1 MIQGYTS
8 CSICPELTALCCWWI
23 HSAHPVNLRTGLA
36 MVLLFNVAGT
46 WQQFSR
52 HLPLRALVLWEM
64 NSLLTV
70 WVRGPLR
77 LRDQSHQPLLWV
89 TLEKTQ
95 WWKLCPVSPIC
106 SEGPPESPTSAN
118 YSLCFPMPGP
128 PSRNF
133 ILVYLRSLSGPG
145 ETARLVKDA
154 CYSHRRVMSLNFQ
167 KLHKCWGGIW
177 WCSHIPSTPE
187 G

>member
-95 WWKLCPVSPIC
+95 WWKLCPVSPIG
-106 SEGPPESPTSAN
+106 SEEPLKSQPVQTIVCVSPCQAHHPETL
-118 YSLCFPMPGP
+118 SLYIWDP
-128 PSRNF
+128 
-133 ILVYLRSLSGPG
+133 
-145 ETARLVKDA
+145 
-154 CYSHRRVMSLNFQ
+154 FQ
-167 KLHKCWGGIW
+167 GLERWLGW
-177 WCSHIPSTPE
+177 
-187 G
+187 